1 LRATSRDTH
10 LNFKDTRGT
19 ADDPTVAGGRLRVS
33 TTSGDA
39 FDLDVIL
46 TPTAWRTLG
55 KPDAPRG
62 YRYVTDGPIRSITVK
77 TGGALRIVGSGADL
91 ALSLGA
97 DPNPVVVE
105 LMIGKRR
112 YCMRFG
118 GDTQF
123 RAGRRFVARRAPA
136 PAQCN

>member
-1 LRATSRDTH
+1 
-10 LNFKDTRGT
+10 
-19 ADDPTVAGGRLRVS
+19 VAGGRLRVS

-46 TPTAWRTLG
+46 PSTAWRTLG
-55 KPDAPRG
+55 KSEAPRG
-62 YRYVTDGPIRSITVK
+62 YRYVTDGPIRSVTVK

-91 ALSLGA
+91 GFSLNA

-105 LMIGKRR
+105 LMVGKRR

-123 RAGRRFVARRAPA
+123 KASRRFVAREALA